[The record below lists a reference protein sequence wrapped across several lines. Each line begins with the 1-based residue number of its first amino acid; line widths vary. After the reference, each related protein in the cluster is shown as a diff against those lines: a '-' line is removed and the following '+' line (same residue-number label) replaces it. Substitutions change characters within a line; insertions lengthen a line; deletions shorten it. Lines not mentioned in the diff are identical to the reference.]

1 METVS
6 LLAGTVL
13 LRPYVF
19 AFLAVYLFLA
29 SRQMGW
35 LRTIVWTGVGY
46 AVAFSAEYGS
56 IHWGIPFGDYY
67 YIPSTQDRELWIAG
81 VPFMDS
87 LSFTFLSYTGFACA
101 WQIAAAWKLGPFRR
115 DDSPADPGRY
125 LEIRR
130 SPAVL
135 VLGALTTTVLDV
147 IIDPVALM
155 GERWFLG
162 KIYGYRHEGFYFG
175 VPLANFAGWLLVS
188 AAIIALNQ
196 ALDRRLPRPGVSAAV
211 QRIPYLHLGGFALFF
226 FVSAFNL
233 AVALW
238 LRAWGIFLAGAILAA
253 AYLLAA
259 WRIVTAGRL
268 FPLAGASG
276 LKADPTIR

>member
-6 LLAGTVL
+6 LLVGTVV

-19 AFLAVYLFLA
+19 AFLAVYVFLA

-35 LRTIVWTGVGY
+35 LRTIIWTGVGY
-46 AVAFSAEYGS
+46 GVAFSAEYGS

-67 YIPSTQDRELWIAG
+67 YVPATLDRELWIAG

-87 LSFTFLSYTGFACA
+87 LSFTFLSYTGFTCA
-101 WQIAAAWKLGPFRR
+101 WHIVAAWKTGPFRR
-115 DDSPADPGRY
+115 HGGPADPGRY
-125 LEIRR
+125 LETRR

-147 IIDPVALM
+147 IVDPVALM

-162 KIYGYRHEGFYFG
+162 RIYGYRHEGLYFG
-175 VPLANFAGWLLVS
+175 VPLANFAGWLVVS
-188 AAIIALNQ
+188 ASIIAINQ
-196 ALDRRLPRPGVSAAV
+196 ALDRRLPQPGGAAADR
-211 QRIPYLHLGGFALFF
+211 RISYLHLGGFVLFF

-238 LRAWGIFLAGAILAA
+238 LRAWGVFLAGAVLAA
-253 AYLLAA
+253 GFLLAA
-259 WRIVTAGRL
+259 LRIVTAGRL
-268 FPLAGASG
+268 FPLAGADG
-276 LKADPTIR
+276 LKADPIR

>member
-1 METVS
+1 METIS

-19 AFLAVYLFLA
+19 AFLALYLFLA
-29 SRQMGW
+29 SRQVGW
-35 LRTIVWTGVGY
+35 LRTIVWTLVGY

-67 YIPSTQDRELWIAG
+67 YIPSTQGRELWIAG

-87 LSFTFLSYTGFACA
+87 LSFTFLSYTGFTCA
-101 WQIAAAWKLGPFRR
+101 WQIAAAWKTGPFRR
-115 DDSPADPGRY
+115 DGSPTDPVRY
-125 LEIRR
+125 SEIRR

-135 VLGALTTTVLDV
+135 VLGALTTTILDV

-162 KIYGYRHEGFYFG
+162 KIYGYPREGFYFG
-175 VPLANFAGWLLVS
+175 VPLANFAGWLVVS

-196 ALDRRLPRPGVSAAV
+196 ALDRRLPQTGTSTPVR
-211 QRIPYLHLGGFALFF
+211 RIPHLHLGGFVLFF

-238 LRAWGIFLAGAILAA
+238 LRAWGVFLAGTFLAA
-253 AYLLAA
+253 AFLLVAL
-259 WRIVTAGRL
+259 RIVTAGRL
-268 FPLAGASG
+268 LPLAGTAD
-276 LKADPTIR
+276 LKADLIH